1 MPNLLTENPISN
13 FSRGFFSPFH
23 TVRFILDHKRLIKYI
38 LIPFSINL
46 VVFSLAIYLGLDFFD
61 YFISQHIP
69 QGEAWYW
76 FLLNYLLWIIAILL
90 TAVLVFFSFA
100 VVGSLIASPFNDIL
114 SEKTEGILTD
124 KHNEEPFSFTIFL
137 QDARRTLFDESKK
150 ILLFVLAMA
159 LLLLL
164 NLVPGVGSL
173 LYPILSAG
181 LTIFF
186 LIVEYTGYTFAR
198 KHLPFK
204 EQRGYIFRNK
214 SLLFGFGTGLL
225 LVLAIPLFQFLC
237 IPLGVV
243 GGTRICFD
251 SKSPMVVEKSRV

>member
-1 MPNLLTENPISN
+1 MANLLTENPISN

-23 TVRFILDHKRLIKYI
+23 AARFILDHRRLIKYI
-38 LIPFSINL
+38 LIPFTINL
-46 VVFSLAIYLGLDFFD
+46 IVFSLAIYFGLDFFNS
-61 YFISQHIP
+61 FITHHIP

-90 TAVLVFFSFA
+90 TAVLVFFTFA
-100 VVGSLIASPFNDIL
+100 VIGSLVASPFNDIL
-114 SEKTEGILTD
+114 SEKTEAILTGRQR
-124 KHNEEPFSFTIFL
+124 EEPFRLSVFL
-137 QDARRTLFDESKK
+137 QDARRTLFDETRK
-150 ILLFVLAMA
+150 ILLFVLVMV

-164 NLVPGVGSL
+164 NLIPVVGSL

-186 LIVEYTGYTFAR
+186 LVVEYTGYTFTR
-198 KHLPFK
+198 KHLSFK
-204 EQRGYIFRNK
+204 DQRRYISQNK

-251 SKSPMVVEKSRV
+251 AKSPMLVEK

>member
-1 MPNLLTENPISN
+1 MANLLTENPVSN
-13 FSRGFFSPFH
+13 FSRGFFSPFQA
-23 TVRFILDHKRLIKYI
+23 VRFILDHRRLLKYI
-38 LIPFSINL
+38 LIPFTINL
-46 VVFSLAIYLGLDFFD
+46 IVFSLAIYLGLDFFNG
-61 YFISQHIP
+61 FISHHIP

-114 SEKTEGILTD
+114 SEKTEAILTGRQG
-124 KHNEEPFSFTIFL
+124 EEPFSLTIFL
-137 QDARRTLFDESKK
+137 QDARRTLFDETRK
-150 ILLFVLAMA
+150 ILLFVLVMV

-164 NLVPGVGSL
+164 NLIPVVGSL
-173 LYPILSAG
+173 LYPVLSAS

-186 LIVEYTGYTFAR
+186 LIVEYTGYTFTR
-198 KHLPFK
+198 KHLSFK
-204 EQRGYIFRNK
+204 DQRGYIFRNK

-251 SKSPMVVEKSRV
+251 AKSPLVVEK